1 VGAATKTK
9 ENEEMIFVDSNIWCY
24 YFDKRLPEHEKV
36 RGSMREIV
44 QSEEIICNTIVVM
57 EVVHYL
63 VRNFKETVAR
73 KKIEYFVNLSTMK
86 IEDFNRQMLTATL
99 EQLLSYAYPNGLGG
113 RDATIVATMNSE
125 GVTRIISHDGI
136 FKRLARKLA
145 YEVIDPI

>member
-1 VGAATKTK
+1 MGAATKTK

>member
-1 VGAATKTK
+1 MGAATKTK

-44 QSEEIICNTIVVM
+44 QSEEIICNTIIVM
-57 EVVHYL
+57 EVAHYL
-63 VRNFKETVAR
+63 VRNFRETVAR

>member
-1 VGAATKTK
+1 
-9 ENEEMIFVDSNIWCY
+9 MIFVDSNIWCY